1 MKTLVGWIRRHQLVA
16 FYAIAFVITW
26 GLGFSY
32 DAVMRHDKVW
42 LIPLASIATC
52 GPALAGIVVSAVCST
67 EPKRG
72 PSRAQWIAFFAALLL
87 VTAVFVAHNT
97 VVNRAPLNPVMV
109 GVVLVGIAPPV
120 AYVIS
125 AAYSRAPAVRR
136 YLASLVHPRGALGWV
151 LLAVVLLPGLNL
163 LSIAI
168 SRWLGRQPAS
178 PTGSSVA
185 GLPLVAMIAITFLY
199 QFFLYNAT
207 GEEAGW
213 SGFARPRLQAHV
225 SPLVASLVMTVFW
238 AFWHAFYWY
247 GQEPV
252 FSPRYWID
260 TYVRLVPAVVL
271 IGWFYNRSKG
281 SIFVAGFVHAVANTA
296 FAYMPDIDWPVHTA
310 TMYVAA
316 AALVVLD
323 RMWAKLPGGHP
334 AVVGGL
340 SVLDGMTLH
349 TGEGEEIELADAT
362 EPTTAQPRLAD
373 QTE

>member
-16 FYAIAFVITW
+16 FYAITFVITW

-32 DAVMRHDKVW
+32 DAVMRHDQFW

-52 GPALAGIVVSAVCST
+52 GPALAGIIVSAVCNT
-67 EPKRG
+67 EPKKG
-72 PSRAQWIAFFAALLL
+72 SSRARWIAFSAALVV

-97 VVNRAPLNPVMV
+97 VVNRAPLNPVLV
-109 GVVLVGIAPPV
+109 GLVLVGIAPPV

-136 YLASLVHPRGALGWV
+136 YLASLVHPRAVLGWA
-151 LLAVVLLPGLNL
+151 LLAIVLLPGLNL

-178 PTGSSVA
+178 PTGNPAA
-185 GLPLVAMIAITFLY
+185 GLSLVGVIAITFLY

-225 SPLVASLVMTVFW
+225 SPLLASLVMTVFW
-238 AFWHAFYWY
+238 ALWHAFYWY

-281 SIFVAGFVHAVANTA
+281 SIFLAGVVHAVANTA
-296 FAYMPDIDWPVHTA
+296 FAYMPNIDWPVHTV

-316 AALVVLD
+316 AALVFLD
-323 RMWAKLPGGHP
+323 RMWAKLPADHP
-334 AVVGGL
+334 AVVSG
-340 SVLDGMTLH
+340 SSALDEMRKH
-349 TGEGEEIELADAT
+349 SGEGEEVELADAT
-362 EPTTAQPRLAD
+362 EPGTARI
-373 QTE
+373 